1 MKRLSGR
8 ERILIYIAIVLLSI
22 YISGIRFALPAWQ
35 RMEAMQKRLVQLEL
49 EWGTAELEL
58 SGLEL
63 LRESCALREAN
74 CMDIQERYHLIS
86 SNTKLEQAV
95 LSCLERAGL
104 SASSTVITTDALQ
117 KAVKG
122 EAVSLQKG
130 SIEVTASGERA
141 DCLRVL
147 DEVNQN
153 PLWHLAEYAIYL
165 DEGTE
170 LTDVQLK
177 LEYEMP
183 LLTGEAISVPEETED
198 VS

>member
-1 MKRLSGR
+1 MKKLSGR

-74 CMDIQERYHLIS
+74 CMDIQERYHLIA

-153 PLWHLAEYAIYL
+153 PLWHLAEYAIYS